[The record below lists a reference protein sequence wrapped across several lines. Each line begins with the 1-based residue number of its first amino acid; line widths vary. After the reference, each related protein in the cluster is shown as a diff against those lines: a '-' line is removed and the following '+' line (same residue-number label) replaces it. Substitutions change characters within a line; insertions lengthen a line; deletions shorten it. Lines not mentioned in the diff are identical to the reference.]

1 MIHDIHNCDALCTVL
16 LYHPLFTGCWSFIR
30 CELIAFVFVRCLVDE
45 RTTWPCRCLFCF
57 ALPESVT
64 ATPPAEA
71 GLLLRA
77 KIAAPL
83 NDFLAGE
90 RES

>member
-1 MIHDIHNCDALCTVL
+1 MSL
-16 LYHPLFTGCWSFIR
+16 LPGGRTNDW
-30 CELIAFVFVRCLVDE
+30 AMPMFV
-45 RTTWPCRCLFCF
+45 LFCF

>member
-1 MIHDIHNCDALCTVL
+1 M
-16 LYHPLFTGCWSFIR
+16 
-30 CELIAFVFVRCLVDE
+30 DE
-45 RTTWPCRCLFCF
+45 RTTGPCRCLFCF

>member
-1 MIHDIHNCDALCTVL
+1 MDFVAVCFVLC
-16 LYHPLFTGCWSFIR
+16 
-30 CELIAFVFVRCLVDE
+30 
-45 RTTWPCRCLFCF
+45 CRNRLR
-57 ALPESVT
+57 

-71 GLLLRA
+71 GPLVRA

-83 NDFLAGE
+83 NNFLAGE

>member
-1 MIHDIHNCDALCTVL
+1 MISIIVMHCVPCYYTIHYL
-16 LYHPLFTGCWSFIR
+16 LVVGHSFVR

-45 RTTWPCRCLFCF
+45 RTTGLCRCLCCC